1 MFSISHHFNLADGQ
15 LTTCITT
22 LFTSLLNERRDRKVR
37 ALPSPHLQR
46 ERSFSLQV
54 GHPPGLKGPK
64 ASPLDQLPSHEH
76 ALDPRPLRHLS
87 DLQTA
92 GQRRPVFTEHSS
104 RFTLR
109 CTTGQTN
116 CKSQSVPDWNH
127 SAVSR
132 QSFQSQQQKR
142 LLETRYRRLLK
153 WLVSLTGNCPSK
165 KIKLSGS
172 TTSCPCPI
180 STQYPDIIITT
191 SQPWSDPYITSWS
204 FQTKSVKYYLR
215 DKRFDL

>member
-15 LTTCITT
+15 LTTRITT

-37 ALPSPHLQR
+37 ALPSSHLQR

-64 ASPLDQLPSHEH
+64 AGPLDQLPSHEH

-92 GQRRPVFTEHSS
+92 GQRRPVLTEHSS

-109 CTTGQTN
+109 CNQRTEKTANPSQFRTETT
-116 CKSQSVPDWNH
+116 VPFPDRA
-127 SAVSR
+127 SSPSSR
-132 QSFQSQQQKR
+132 CIYWKQD
-142 LLETRYRRLLK
+142 TDDY
-153 WLVSLTGNCPSK
+153 
-165 KIKLSGS
+165 
-172 TTSCPCPI
+172 
-180 STQYPDIIITT
+180 
-191 SQPWSDPYITSWS
+191 
-204 FQTKSVKYYLR
+204 
-215 DKRFDL
+215 